1 MTEKSFPHQTKTNPK
16 SGAASGA
23 RQGQDKQQTVRLI
36 MLEETVTAVV
46 EREVTQVEEM
56 VEMGVGDMK
65 DKALERT
72 LERIR

>member
-1 MTEKSFPHQTKTNPK
+1 MESPP
-16 SGAASGA
+16 
-23 RQGQDKQQTVRLI
+23 RQGQDKQQTVRII

-56 VEMGVGDMK
+56 EEMGVGDMK